1 MSMDLFNVCYNYK
14 PLIRNVLY
22 VIYPWMLSQSKLE
35 AHVFLIMAL
44 QSINHLT
51 HHRKYLSYKTKD
63 KQYFYH
69 NILQNKVI
77 ITTFT
82 KNLRYMRYNVHF
94 IVYMSYN
101 ITKVLSKYDVL
112 PNTLCYLNYF
122 RRNEFDRNQL
132 NNNLPHS
139 WSFVFKLT
147 LTFCYLS
154 FNVST

>member
-63 KQYFYH
+63 KQYFYY
-69 NILQNKVI
+69 NILQNKVKIAI
-77 ITTFT
+77 I
-82 KNLRYMRYNVHF
+82 YDMRYYVHVIF
-94 IVYMSYN
+94 YMSYN
-101 ITKVLSKYDVL
+101 ITKVLSKYDGL
-112 PNTLCYLNYF
+112 TNTLCYLNHF
-122 RRNEFDRNQL
+122 RHNEFYSNHL